1 LLLLNFIDDIMH
13 TVYSKCEEI
22 ANLFSSCAESEDE
35 IGLLSS
41 TCGISLFLFYSG
53 KYFNN
58 ATYFNKGSEYLNAIF
73 NSIPDHPSVHHT
85 FCSGL
90 SGFGWTFNHL
100 ADTEFIEG
108 TEDQISEMDDL
119 VFEAALNDIDRLV
132 YDYLHGAVGVGFYFV
147 MKRSIS
153 KKQEGYLQQLIDRL
167 YEIRI
172 EVDDGMT
179 WKDYF
184 SLSEEEKNSGITRYN
199 LGLAHGIPGIIIF
212 LSKCYEKGIHTA
224 LTKKMI
230 EGAMRFILSNKVH
243 PTTAIESFYPSW
255 IDTDKELNR
264 NSRLAWCYGD
274 LGIAAGFWQAG
285 KSLNNETWKTESMEI
300 MLHAS
305 KRRDLPKNG
314 VLDAGIC
321 HGTSGIAHLFNRF
334 YFETKMQV
342 FKETA
347 DYWIDETLKMAYHP
361 DGPAGYKS
369 WHGKDQE
376 WVDRHSILD
385 GIAGIGL
392 VLLSHLSEEEPK
404 WDNCLLLS

>member
-1 LLLLNFIDDIMH
+1 MH
-13 TVYSKCEEI
+13 TAYSKCEEI
-22 ANLFSSCAESEDE
+22 ANLFSSLTTSENE

-41 TCGISLFLFYSG
+41 SSGISLFLFYSG

-58 ATYFNKGSEYLNAIF
+58 ETYFNKGSAYLNAIF
-73 NSIPDHPSVHHT
+73 RSIPDQASVHHT

-90 SGFGWTFNHL
+90 SGFGWAFNHL
-100 ADTEFIEG
+100 TATEFIEG
-108 TEDQISEMDDL
+108 TEEQISEMDEL
-119 VFEAALNDIDRLV
+119 VFDAALYDIDQLL

-147 MKRSIS
+147 MKKSIS
-153 KKQEGYLQQLIDRL
+153 EKQERYLQQLIDKL

-172 EVDDGMT
+172 EVDDGIT
-179 WKDYF
+179 WKDHF
-184 SLSEEEKNSGITRYN
+184 SLDEEEKTSGITRYN
-199 LGLAHGIPGIIIF
+199 LGLAHGIPGIVIF
-212 LSKCYEKGIHTA
+212 LCKCYERGVQTA

-230 EGAMRFILSNKVH
+230 EDALRFVKSNKFH
-243 PTTAIESFYPSW
+243 STAATESFYPHW
-255 IDTDKELNR
+255 IDTDKERSR

-274 LGIAAGFWQAG
+274 LGIASCFWQAG
-285 KSLNNETWKTESMEI
+285 KSLNNEAWKTESVEI

-305 KRRDLPKNG
+305 KRRDLHKNG

-321 HGTSGIAHLFNRF
+321 HGTAGIAHLFNRF
-334 YFETKMQV
+334 YFETKMQA

-347 DYWIDETLKMAYHP
+347 DYWINETLKMAYHP
-361 DGPAGYKS
+361 DGSAGYKS
-369 WHGKDQE
+369 WHGKDQQ

-385 GIAGIGL
+385 GVAGIGL